1 MVIELAVF
9 RPLRTAAPLAKLV
22 ASLGVLLTAQ
32 ATMLLA
38 FGTSQHPQPTIIPIR
53 VVRMLDAA
61 VPLSAFVLS
70 GIVVAMTLLLWA
82 LYRWTRFGLATRAA
96 SENDVAARLAGL
108 SPNELSL
115 ANTLLASLVLGTL
128 GIFAGSVAA
137 LDTTTLPFLVVPAL
151 AAALFARLTSFAIAC
166 ACGLGIGMPES
177 LIEYASTKTWFP
189 TSAGAAWPG
198 VKELLVF
205 ALIVAAMFLRGAS
218 LPTRGE
224 LVEQRLPDVPRP
236 KHAYALAIPSTVL
249 CAIALVVLPFDF
261 RQALTNSLIGIV
273 MALSLVVITGF
284 VGQISV
290 VQLAL
295 AGVAGFT
302 VSHLAVD
309 AGIGF
314 PLAPLAGVAAA
325 VLLGLVTAVSAL
337 RVRGVALAVVTI
349 AAAVAVF
356 NFGFV
361 NPTWGGGATGSPV
374 PDPKLFGINLG
385 PTASFRGLDG
395 NLPSPVFG
403 WVALAATVLLSL
415 LVISVRRGIL
425 GQRMLA
431 VRSNERAAAA
441 AAIDVRNVKLIAFGI
456 SALIAGVAGTLYA
469 YNFGS
474 VSADR
479 FSVPLAL
486 SLIAFAYAG
495 GITLVS
501 GAVFAGLIAAQGIFP
516 YALDKWFGL
525 SGNWFLLFGGVV
537 LIFTLIQNPE
547 GVAGSFYR
555 TAQAR
560 AKRKAELAAS
570 APAETARDDASSPTT
585 GLSVRFGGVRAV
597 DDVDVAVGEGQL
609 VGLIGPNG
617 AGKTTFVD
625 AITGFVRCTG
635 GPSSTAAISRGCSPH
650 VRARLGLARTWQ
662 STELFDDLTV
672 RENLMVA
679 AERPSLL
686 AVAAEL
692 VVVPASAPPA
702 TRRSSCSTSG
712 APRSA
717 MPASCRRVSA
727 SSSGWRA
734 RSRWSRASS
743 ASTSPRRGS
752 TRARARISAAGCGDR
767 RRGQLDAPDRPRH
780 GTRAEH
786 LRPHL
791 RARVRQADRGR
802 AAGRGAPR
810 PARGG
815 RLPGQRRRR
824 RPQPPPS
831 ADAGEAR
838 A

>member
-1 MVIELAVF
+1 M
-9 RPLRTAAPLAKLV
+9 
-22 ASLGVLLTAQ
+22 
-32 ATMLLA
+32 
-38 FGTSQHPQPTIIPIR
+38 
-53 VVRMLDAA
+53 
-61 VPLSAFVLS
+61 
-70 GIVVAMTLLLWA
+70 
-82 LYRWTRFGLATRAA
+82 
-96 SENDVAARLAGL
+96 
-108 SPNELSL
+108 
-115 ANTLLASLVLGTL
+115 
-128 GIFAGSVAA
+128 
-137 LDTTTLPFLVVPAL
+137 
-151 AAALFARLTSFAIAC
+151 
-166 ACGLGIGMPES
+166 
-177 LIEYASTKTWFP
+177 
-189 TSAGAAWPG
+189 
-198 VKELLVF
+198 
-205 ALIVAAMFLRGAS
+205 
-218 LPTRGE
+218 
-224 LVEQRLPDVPRP
+224 PRP
-236 KHAYALAIPSTVL
+236 EHAYALAIPSTIL

-403 WVALAATVLLSL
+403 WVALAAAVLLSL

-431 VRSNERAAAA
+431 VRSNERAAAG

-501 GAVFAGLIAAQGIFP
+501 GAVFAGLIASAGDHAVRPRQVVRPLRELVPALRRPRPHLHADPESRGRGRLLLPNGAGASEAKGRARGVGICR
-516 YALDKWFGL
+516 DR
-525 SGNWFLLFGGVV
+525 VTTV
-537 LIFTLIQNPE
+537 L
-547 GVAGSFYR
+547 A
-555 TAQAR
+555 
-560 AKRKAELAAS
+560 
-570 APAETARDDASSPTT
+570 TT
-585 GLSVRFGGVRAV
+585 GLSVHFGGVRAV
-597 DDVDVAVGEGQL
+597 DEVDVVVEEGQL

-625 AITGFVRCTG
+625 AITGFVRYTG
-635 GPSSTAAISRGCSPH
+635 RAELDGRDLAGMPPH
-650 VRARLGLARTWQ
+650 VRARRGLARTWQ

-686 AVAAEL
+686 ALAGEL
-692 VVVPASAPPA
+692 VGRPAGDDAA
-702 TRRSSCSTSG
+702 SG
-712 APRSA
+712 KALELLELGSLADA
-717 MPASCRRVSA
+717 MPSELTQGQRKLV
-727 SSSGWRA
+727 GV
-734 RSRWSRASS
+734 
-743 ASTSPRRGS
+743 
-752 TRARARISAAGCGDR
+752 ARAIAMQPRLLCLDEPAAGLDTHESGELGR
-767 RRGQLDAPDRPRH
+767 QL
-780 GTRAEH
+780 
-786 LRPHL
+786 
-791 RARVRQADRGR
+791 RQI
-802 AAGRGAPR
+802 
-810 PARGG
+810 
-815 RLPGQRRRR
+815 
-824 RPQPPPS
+824 
-831 ADAGEAR
+831 ADAGTATLLIDHDMGLVLTICDRIVVLEFGKVIAAGSPDEVR
-838 A
+838 RDPLVVKAYLGGAAAEPGAAIEERDAGEVSA